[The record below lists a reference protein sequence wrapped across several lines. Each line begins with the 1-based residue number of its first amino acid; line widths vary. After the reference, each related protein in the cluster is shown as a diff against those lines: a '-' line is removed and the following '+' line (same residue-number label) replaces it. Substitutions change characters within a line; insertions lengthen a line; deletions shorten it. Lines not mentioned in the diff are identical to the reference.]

1 MGDVA
6 LVGANGATDVTVA
19 VAEEPRGR
27 FGVPLAVISGLCLAA
42 SLPSLE
48 IAPLAWIGL
57 IPLLMAIRGRSLR
70 AAFGL
75 GWVTGTVF
83 FLGTCYWIIHTIG
96 HYTNVPVP
104 LAAGVLLLM
113 SSVLGCYHGAFALG
127 LRWFEMRRLPAVWL
141 APALWVTLEWL
152 RGWFFIG
159 FPWAALGY
167 SQYRF
172 HSLVQMVE
180 VTGVY
185 GVSAVLVLFNVVVAA
200 VLLAHGSGARRNL
213 PALATLT
220 LLVVLLVGAGRW
232 RAAALDALPA
242 AGTLRVGLAQGN
254 VAQDQKWDPAFQ
266 AETMERYR
274 QLTVEA
280 ARERPGL
287 IVWPETA
294 APFFFQ
300 EPGPQRDEVL
310 ALARQTGTP
319 LLFGSP
325 AFHQLP
331 SGRLEQ
337 LNRAYL
343 VLGDGREAGT
353 YDKMELVPFGEYVP
367 FQSIFFFVS
376 QHGHRGRQHRTGP
389 RPHGLRASR
398 GALRH
403 AHLLRGRLSGADPTI
418 RGRRRELPR
427 ERHQR
432 RLVRPDVGSLS
443 APGAG
448 RRSARSR
455 TACPWSAPRTRASA
469 PSSTPTGISAGR
481 ARCSRCCGT
490 WTRST
495 GPGVRTLLHPLRRR
509 LRVGLRAGDGRG
521 DRLRAGAAHAR
532 VAVGLTGPGSSGSSR
547 RARSS
552 TRARARAR
560 APLPA

>member
-6 LVGANGATDVTVA
+6 GDVTLVGANGSTEVTVA

-27 FGVPLAVISGLCLAA
+27 FGVPLAALSGLCLAA
-42 SLPSLE
+42 SLPSPE

-57 IPLLMAIRGRSLR
+57 VPLLLALRGRSLR

-83 FLGTCYWIIHTIG
+83 FLATCYWIIHTIG
-96 HYTNVPVP
+96 HYTNLPVL
-104 LAAGVLLLM
+104 LAAGILLLM

-127 LRWFEMRRLPAVWL
+127 FRWFEMRRLPAVWL

-159 FPWAALGY
+159 FPWAAIGY

-172 HSLVQMVE
+172 HSLVQMAE

-200 VLLAHGSGARRNL
+200 VLLAQGSGARRNL

-220 LLVVLLVGAGRW
+220 LLVVFLVGLGSW

-254 VAQDQKWDPAFQ
+254 VEQDKKWNPAFQ
-266 AETMERYR
+266 AETMGRYR
-274 QLTVEA
+274 QLSEAA

-287 IVWPETA
+287 IIWPETA
-294 APFFFQ
+294 VPFFFQ
-300 EPGPQRDEVL
+300 EPGPERDGVL
-310 ALARQTGTP
+310 ALARELHTP

-325 AFHQLP
+325 AFRQLP

-343 VLGDGREAGT
+343 VLADGREAGI

-367 FQSIFFFVS
+367 FQSVFFFVS
-376 QHGHRGRQHRTGP
+376 QLVTAVGNIGP
-389 RPHGLRASR
+389 GLV
-398 GALRH
+398 
-403 AHLLRGRLSGADPTI
+403 PTVF
-418 RGRRRELPR
+418 ELPDAR
-427 ERHQR
+427 FGTLICYEGVFPALTR
-432 RLVRPDVGSLS
+432 RFVAGGANFLVNVTNDAWFGRTS
-443 APGAG
+443 APYQHLAQD
-448 RRSARSR
+448 
-455 TACPWSAPRTRASA
+455 TFRAIENRVPMVRA
-469 PSSTPTGISAGR
+469 ANTGISAIINADGQIR
-481 ARCSRCCGT
+481 WQGPLFEMLWHVDEIN
-490 WTRST
+490 WT
-495 GPGVRTLLHPLRRR
+495 GVRTFYTRFGDVFVWGCVL
-509 LRVGLRAGDGRG
+509 VTAAAIAYGRA
-521 DRLRAGAAHAR
+521 
-532 VAVGLTGPGSSGSSR
+532 R
-547 RARSS
+547 RARS
-552 TRARARAR
+552 
-560 APLPA
+560 